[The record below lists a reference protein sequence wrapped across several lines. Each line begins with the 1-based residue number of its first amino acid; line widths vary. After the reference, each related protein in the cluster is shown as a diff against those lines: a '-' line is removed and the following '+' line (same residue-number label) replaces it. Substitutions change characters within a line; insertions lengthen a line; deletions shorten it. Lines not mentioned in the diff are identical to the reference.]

1 MQFLSILVKCSGVSK
16 ALAHAVDLVKHSL
29 HGSVSELEILQNLST
44 VGIEVP
50 SGMDTSTK
58 IVKKL

>member
-1 MQFLSILVKCSGVSK
+1 M
-16 ALAHAVDLVKHSL
+16 AHAVDLVKHSL
-29 HGSVSELEILQNLST
+29 HGSVSELDILQNLST
-44 VGIEVP
+44 VGTEVP